1 MERIIFH
8 IDVNSAFLSWTAV
21 KMIKDDPGALDLRL
35 VPSVVG
41 GDIRTRH
48 GIVTAKSIP
57 AKKYGIQTA
66 EPITSALAKC
76 PRLMVVSSDFATYR
90 EYSHAF
96 IEILLEYSQLM
107 QQASIDEAFL
117 DVTELSD
124 MDVMQHLRDELGA
137 DFLLQHYYNKTDTD
151 EAGLKET
158 FPLNIANAIRLEIRF
173 KLGFTVNVGVS
184 TNKLLAKMASD
195 FTKPDRTHTLF
206 MHEVK
211 KKMWPLDIGD
221 LFGCGK
227 KTADRLRSIG
237 LKKIGDAATY
247 DVELLKSQ
255 LGERTGEYIHL
266 SANGYGSDTVHPES
280 RDAKS
285 YSNET
290 TTRSDITSGN
300 FDTDMPPIV
309 RYLSDKVSGRLKRD
323 NVYGGTIS
331 VQVKTSEF
339 KRFSRQMKL
348 MDSTNDA
355 DVIYENAMLLL
366 GNLLTGE
373 NGLFE
378 DDIHIRLV
386 GVGVDNLD
394 DGSFRQGTLF
404 EWVNNGQKE
413 LKKEKL
419 QKEKED
425 KLDIMEKKLR
435 DKFGDGVIK
444 RGM

>member
-1 MERIIFH
+1 MDRIIFH
-8 IDVNSAFLSWTAV
+8 IDVNSAFLSWSAV
-21 KMIKDDPGALDLRL
+21 KRLKDDPGDLDLR
-35 VPSVVG
+35 VIPSVVG

-66 EPITSALAKC
+66 EPITSAIAKC
-76 PRLMVVSSDFATYR
+76 PRLVVVSSDFHVYK
-90 EYSHAF
+90 EYSNAF
-96 IEILLEYSQLM
+96 MEILLEYSELM

-117 DVTELSD
+117 DVTELFE
-124 MDVMQHLRDELGA
+124 MDVNKHLRDELGT
-137 DFLLQHYYNKTDTD
+137 DFFSKDYYNKSD
-151 EAGLKET
+151 EDLSGLYAE
-158 FPLNIANAIRLEIRF
+158 FPLNVANAIRLETKV
-173 KLGFTVNVGVS
+173 KLGFTVNIGIS

-206 MHEVK
+206 PDEVK

-227 KTADRLRSIG
+227 KTAERLRSIG
-237 LKKIGDAATY
+237 LKTIGDAANY

-255 LGERTGEYIHL
+255 LGEKSGEYIHL

-290 TTRSDITSGN
+290 TTSSDITSAT

-309 RYLSDKVSGRLKRD
+309 RHLSDKVSGRLKKD
-323 NVYGGTIS
+323 GVFGGTVS

-348 MDSTNDA
+348 PDSTNDA
-355 DVIYENAMLLL
+355 DTIYENAMLLL

-378 DDIHIRLV
+378 DDIHVRLV

-394 DGSFRQGTLF
+394 DGSYRQGTLF
-404 EWVNNGQKE
+404 DWVNTGQKE
-413 LKKEKL
+413 LKEQKIK
-419 QKEKED
+419 KEKED
-425 KLDIMEKKLR
+425 KLDKMEKAII
-435 DKFGDGVIK
+435 DKFGNGYIK
-444 RGM
+444 KGM

>member
-1 MERIIFH
+1 MNRIIFH
-8 IDVNSAFLSWTAV
+8 IDVNSAFLSWSAV
-21 KMIKDDPGALDLRL
+21 KRLRDDPKALDLRT

-41 GDIRTRH
+41 GDIKTRH

-76 PRLMVVSSDFATYR
+76 PKLVVISSDFHVYK
-90 EYSHAF
+90 EYSNAF
-96 IEILLEYSQLM
+96 MEILLEYSELM
-107 QQASIDEAFL
+107 QQASIDEAYL
-117 DVTELSD
+117 DVTDLSG
-124 MDVMQHLRDELGA
+124 MNVIKHIEEELGA
-137 DFLLQHYYNKTDTD
+137 DFFSKDYYNKTDED
-151 EAGLKET
+151 VSGLYAA
-158 FPLNIANAIRLEIRF
+158 FPLNVANAIRLEAKF
-173 KLGFTVNVGVS
+173 KLGFTVNIGVS

-206 MHEVK
+206 PEEVS

-237 LKKIGDAATY
+237 LKTIGDAANY

-255 LGERTGEYIHL
+255 LGEKTGEYIHL
-266 SANGYGSDTVHPES
+266 SANGYGSDTVHPET

-290 TTRSDITSGN
+290 TTRSDITSAN

-309 RYLSDKVSGRLKRD
+309 RRLSDKVSGRLKRD
-323 NVYGGTIS
+323 GVFGGTVS

-339 KRFSRQMKL
+339 KRFSRQVKL
-348 MDSTNDA
+348 ADSTNDA
-355 DVIYENAMLLL
+355 DTIYENAMLLL

-378 DDIHIRLV
+378 EEIHIRLV

-404 EWVNNGQKE
+404 DWVNTGQKE
-413 LKKEKL
+413 LKEEKK
-419 QKEKED
+419 QKEKAD
-425 KLDIMEKKLR
+425 KLDKMEKAIKS
-435 DKFGDGVIK
+435 KFGDGYIRK
-444 RGM
+444 GM